1 MQYHSNLPETE
12 TGHAPQFT
20 AVCHRMPHET
30 QGWGSHTQDV
40 IYTASGKIVNPDSKG
55 FENDHNEKQIT
66 QVV

>member
-1 MQYHSNLPETE
+1 
-12 TGHAPQFT
+12 
-20 AVCHRMPHET
+20 MPHET

-55 FENDHNEKQIT
+55 FENDRNEKQIT